1 MANAAVRPSPWGR
14 EATAW
19 QITNRSARPSPHQG
33 IPQTKRAPKRD
44 LVRPSRCGEV
54 QGSGFQGWPVVTV
67 CSERL
72 DQHTRM
78 PGGDLA
84 LDNKVLDLWR
94 EVEKADHVVEVGQ
107 ALAQHLGQ
115 I

>member
-1 MANAAVRPSPWGR
+1 MANAAGTPSPVGAR
-14 EATAW
+14 SDGLA
-19 QITNRSARPSPHQG
+19 NHHRSARPSPHQG

-78 PGGDLA
+78 PGRDLA

-94 EVEKADHVVEVGQ
+94 EVEKTDHVAEVGQ
-107 ALAQHLGQ
+107 ALA
-115 I
+115 